1 MQTTD
6 LRIFLAVAAAR
17 SLSAASRH
25 LNVAVMQ
32 VSRRI
37 AALEE
42 ELGVRLFHRTTRS
55 ISLTADGEALLP
67 YAHTIS
73 DANDNA
79 LNELRPQSARVS
91 GTLRLTAPSVFGQAI
106 VMPLLPKLMEQHP
119 QIDVDLHLSDHF
131 VDIVGLG
138 LDLAIRVATL
148 GDSELV
154 ARKIAPNPWV
164 ICAAPRYLAAHGSP
178 TTVAELDLHQCILL
192 RPVLKWP
199 LLGDGHLHKR
209 QLSGRVTANSVEAA
223 RTAAVQGLGVA
234 MLAYWDVAGAI
245 ASGDLVRIE
254 LKDALVD
261 DLSVWA
267 VTPTRRY
274 VPARVK
280 VFLEALGHA
289 LEKV

>member
-6 LRIFLAVAAAR
+6 LRIFLAVAATGG
-17 SLSAASRH
+17 LSTAGRH

-55 ISLTADGEALLP
+55 MSLTAEGEALLP

-73 DANDNA
+73 DADDNA
-79 LNELRPQSARVS
+79 LNELRPQSTLVS
-91 GTLRLTAPSVFGQAI
+91 GTLRLTAPSVFGQSI
-106 VMPLLPKLMEQHP
+106 IMPLLPKLLEQHP
-119 QIDVDLHLSDHF
+119 LMSVDLNLSDQF

-148 GDSELV
+148 ADSELV

-164 ICAAPRYLAAHGSP
+164 ICAAPRYLEVHGSP
-178 TTVAELDLHQCILL
+178 TTLAELDLHQCVLL

-199 LLGDGHLHKR
+199 FLVDGHLQKR
-209 QLSGRVTANSVEAA
+209 QLGGRVTANSVEAV

-254 LKDALVD
+254 LNDARMD
-261 DLSVWA
+261 DLSVWS
-267 VTPTRRY
+267 VTPTRKY

-280 VFLEALGHA
+280 VFLDELEHA
-289 LEKV
+289 LKKP

>member
-1 MQTTD
+1 
-6 LRIFLAVAAAR
+6 
-17 SLSAASRH
+17 
-25 LNVAVMQ
+25 MQ

-55 ISLTADGEALLP
+55 ISLTAEGKALLP

-73 DANDNA
+73 DADDNA
-79 LNELRPQSARVS
+79 LNELRPQSTRVS
-91 GTLRLTAPSVFGQAI
+91 GTLRLTAPSVFGQSV
-106 VMPLLPKLMEQHP
+106 VMPLLPQLLDQHP
-119 QIDVDLHLSDHF
+119 QMSVDLHLSDQV

-138 LDLAIRVATL
+138 LDLAIRVASL

-154 ARKIAPNPWV
+154 ARRIAPNPWV
-164 ICAAPRYLAAHGSP
+164 VCAAPRYLYVHGSP
-178 TTVAELDLHQCILL
+178 STLAELESHQCILL

-199 LLGDGHLHKR
+199 LLGDGQLQKR
-209 QLSGRVTANSVEAA
+209 QLSGRVTANSVEAV

-234 MLAYWDVAGAI
+234 MLAYWDVAGAL
-245 ASGDLVRIE
+245 ASGALVRIE
-254 LKDALVD
+254 LKDALID

-274 VPARVK
+274 VPSRVK
-280 VFLEALGHA
+280 VFLDALGHA
-289 LEKV
+289 LEKA

>member
-17 SLSAASRH
+17 SLSAAARH

-73 DANDNA
+73 DADDNA

-91 GTLRLTAPSVFGQAI
+91 GTLRLTAPSVFGQSV
-106 VMPLLPKLMEQHP
+106 VMPLLPKLMELHP
-119 QIDVDLHLSDHF
+119 QMSVDLHLSDQV
-131 VDIVGLG
+131 VDIVGMG

-164 ICAAPRYLAAHGSP
+164 ICAAPSYLELHGSP

-199 LLGDGHLHKR
+199 LLGDGHLQRR
-209 QLSGRVTANSVEAA
+209 QLSGRVTANSVEAV

-245 ASGDLVRIE
+245 ASGALVRIE

-280 VFLEALGHA
+280 VFLDALGPA
-289 LEKV
+289 LEKA